1 MNSDNVLP
9 PSGHRDSGLGGNSW
23 DYHSNKVG
31 GGCNSCGIV
40 HGGTC
45 GKRKKMRKN
54 KSNRKKGGTKKKKY
68 SQTRKNR
75 NL

>member
-1 MNSDNVLP
+1 MTSDNVLP

-23 DYHSNKVG
+23 DYHSNKVS

-40 HGGTC
+40 GG
-45 GKRKKMRKN
+45 GKRKLRKN
-54 KSNRKKGGTKKKKY
+54 KSNRKKGGTKKKKD

-75 NL
+75 KM